1 MAFVTRTDLNL
12 DMHAEIIDNVTRQ
25 DSAKVDSDIETA
37 IAEVDSYLNQKY
49 DTTELWQQTGDNRNK
64 LIKHLVIHVALWHI
78 CSLLDEIP
86 PSVVDNYEHAE
97 KLLDKIANGKIG
109 INLPLL
115 TDEEGEDLFIKHGT
129 TSKRY

>member
-1 MAFVTRTDLNL
+1 MY
-12 DMHAEIIDNVTRQ
+12 AEIIDNVTRA
-25 DSAKVDSDIETA
+25 DSSKVDNDIETA

-49 DTTELWQQTGDNRNK
+49 DTTALWNQTGGDRNK
-64 LIKHLVIHVALWHI
+64 LIKHLTVHVALWHI

-86 PSVVDNYEHAE
+86 PAVTDNYEHAE

-115 TDEEGEDLFIKHGT
+115 TDDEGEDLFIRHGNT
-129 TSKRY
+129 TKRY